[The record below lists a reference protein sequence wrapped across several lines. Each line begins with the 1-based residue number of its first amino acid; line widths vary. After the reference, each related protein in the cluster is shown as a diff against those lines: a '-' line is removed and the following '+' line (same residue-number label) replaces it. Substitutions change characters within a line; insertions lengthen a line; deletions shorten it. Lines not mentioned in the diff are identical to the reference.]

1 MTEVREMKKA
11 ILLMC
16 CIVMPIC
23 LAACGMFPVRPVAQP
38 PANEPDSADIA
49 VKPEATPDPL
59 QASDI
64 KAGTL
69 ASCQEWSA
77 VFDSLDAVVQSD
89 PVGPY
94 ALSLSYDGTAQGHD
108 PVTGAAIQGATV
120 VSVNGSV
127 ACRCEWGTE
136 VTAITCDLTNDG
148 VEELLLILCPIM
160 DNAAHCD
167 VHVFSID
174 ATTGKAVETLT
185 LAGGP
190 SSAFIDRSAKSY
202 LHIPDD
208 FDYPVN
214 AVTTSGVN
222 EFCAGVDIMETE
234 DAQYLRILHG
244 IYPDGYD
251 RTGFT
256 AYSYVMWNGGW
267 NIFGQETTL
276 N

>member
-1 MTEVREMKKA
+1 MKKA

-214 AVTTSGVN
+214 AVTTSCVN

>member
-1 MTEVREMKKA
+1 MKKA

-23 LAACGMFPVRPVAQP
+23 LAACGMFPVRPVAQT
-38 PANEPDSADIA
+38 PANEPGSADIA
-49 VKPEATPDPL
+49 VKPETTPDPL
-59 QASDI
+59 QTPDI
-64 KAGTL
+64 NAGTL
-69 ASCQEWSA
+69 MACKEWSA

-94 ALSLSYDGTAQGHD
+94 ALSVSYDGTAQGYD

-136 VTAITCDLTNDG
+136 VTAMAADLTNDG
-148 VEELLLILCPIM
+148 TEELLLLLCPIM

-167 VHVFSID
+167 VHVFRLD
-174 ATTGKAVETLT
+174 EATGKALETLT
-185 LAGGP
+185 LAGSP

-214 AVTTSGVN
+214 GVTMSGVN
-222 EFCAGVDIMETE
+222 AFCTGADIMQA
-234 DAQYLRILHG
+234 DGMRYVRINNG
-244 IYPDGYD
+244 IYSGSNEYA
-251 RTGFT
+251 GIF
-256 AYSYVMWNGGW
+256 AYSYVMWDGKW
-267 NIFGQETTL
+267 RVFGQETVVE
-276 N
+276 